1 MWAPPPIVIQP
12 KTIAVT
18 GSIAA
23 AMAEAHAGDTVIV
36 PAGEYREEVRL
47 KNGVTL
53 KARIPREPV
62 LRAAPMSG
70 GPAVIA
76 DQVTGARLS
85 GFRIMADAAMPLNV
99 GIDIRNSAVEI
110 DDVEVK
116 GAGIGIEIRGN
127 ASPVVRASAIRDS
140 AAEGVL
146 VIGSSQPW
154 LSHNLFQG
162 NKGPAVAAR
171 EGARPA
177 LLGNTLDRPLL
188 DIPGDPVE
196 IKRQN
201 FIPETAGRGRTSDT
215 AGRGGRK

>member
-1 MWAPPPIVIQP
+1 
-12 KTIAVT
+12 
-18 GSIAA
+18 
-23 AMAEAHAGDTVIV
+23 MADAHAGDTVSV

-116 GAGIGIEIRGN
+116 GAGIGI
-127 ASPVVRASAIRDS
+127 
-140 AAEGVL
+140 
-146 VIGSSQPW
+146 
-154 LSHNLFQG
+154 
-162 NKGPAVAAR
+162 
-171 EGARPA
+171 
-177 LLGNTLDRPLL
+177 
-188 DIPGDPVE
+188 
-196 IKRQN
+196 
-201 FIPETAGRGRTSDT
+201 
-215 AGRGGRK
+215 